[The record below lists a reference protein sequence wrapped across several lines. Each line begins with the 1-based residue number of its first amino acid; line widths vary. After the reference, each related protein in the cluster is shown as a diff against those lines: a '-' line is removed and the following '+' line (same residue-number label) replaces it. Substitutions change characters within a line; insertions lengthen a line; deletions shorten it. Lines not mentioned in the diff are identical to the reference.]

1 MSSGI
6 PRRGQRS
13 IGKKTKT
20 NADKAK
26 AIGSENN
33 KGKIREF
40 CYIAFIPITLLNHQV
55 DKIIFLKKLEIEITP
70 VMEKK

>member
-1 MSSGI
+1 MEFLDKVKEVLE
-6 PRRGQRS
+6 
-13 IGKKTKT
+13 KKTKT

-26 AIGSENN
+26 AIVSENK

-55 DKIIFLKKLEIEITP
+55 DNIIF
-70 VMEKK
+70 